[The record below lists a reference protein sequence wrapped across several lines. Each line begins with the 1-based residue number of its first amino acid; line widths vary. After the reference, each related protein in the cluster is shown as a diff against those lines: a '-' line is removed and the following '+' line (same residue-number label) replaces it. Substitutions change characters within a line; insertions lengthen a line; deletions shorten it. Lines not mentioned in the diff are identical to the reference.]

1 MNDLLTSF
9 LFFFSFLTMCAY
21 VCVSFVIWH
30 NMYLICTPG
39 STYNNI
45 KNVWLL
51 SWFYLFFSSV
61 SAFTC
66 CVPFPPPISHIRFFL
81 RSGNNTYPPR
91 TVWYPLEYRTAIRCP
106 GCVCTNPRPC
116 QGTARDRFTDGV
128 PSAAASYRSQLDG
141 LRLCCGL
148 PRPGGQSRRQQRWP
162 PGLVP
167 LRDRDDAA

>member
-1 MNDLLTSF
+1 M
-9 LFFFSFLTMCAY
+9 
-21 VCVSFVIWH
+21 
-30 NMYLICTPG
+30 
-39 STYNNI
+39 
-45 KNVWLL
+45 
-51 SWFYLFFSSV
+51 SWFYLLFSSV

-167 LRDRDDAA
+167 LRDRDDAAYVPNIVRPVRPYSDDVAHSAHRRGGRNATTRAAAATSSDSPRTP